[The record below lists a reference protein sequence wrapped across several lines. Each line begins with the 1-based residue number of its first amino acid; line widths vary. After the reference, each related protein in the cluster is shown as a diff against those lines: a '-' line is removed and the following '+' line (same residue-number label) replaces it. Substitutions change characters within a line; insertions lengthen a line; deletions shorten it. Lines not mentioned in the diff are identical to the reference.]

1 MIGNIQAMWG
11 THLIRT
17 SDKHI
22 QPIVDSLSL
31 SSELNVEELE
41 STEAQNPLNVKGG
54 DASKSFSVVFDVSIH
69 AGCLDPLL
77 EYHSWV
83 RDLGKSLPF
92 IVQYRPF
99 GPRRMVLERITMHDV
114 TFGPKGNII
123 HAQMTADFAEDMP
136 ATAKAKEVTEDT
148 RNISKAEKSAK
159 AKEGGL
165 SLDIEGAK
173 QLQKSFLSK

>member
-17 SDKHI
+17 ADKHI
-22 QPIVDSLSL
+22 QPLVDGLHL
-31 SSELNVEELE
+31 SSELNIEELE
-41 STEAQNPLNVKGG
+41 STEAQNPLNMKGG
-54 DASKSFSVVFDVSIH
+54 DVPKAFSVMFAVSLH
-69 AGCLDPLL
+69 AGCPDPLL

-99 GPRRMVLERITMHDV
+99 GARRMVLERITMHDV

-123 HAQMTADFAEDMP
+123 HTKMTVDFTEDMP

-159 AKEGGL
+159 SKEGGYP
-165 SLDIEGAK
+165 LDIKGAK
-173 QLQKSFLSK
+173 KLQQLFLSK